1 MVPVDTRA
9 AVDEIESVETR
20 DKAGPSSIGSL
31 VASRWRGPIGAILL
45 AILLYGIWQVTV
57 WNNWV
62 SDIILPAPN
71 EVAIAFYQTFT
82 EGFFYAHLWITTQEV
97 LIGFLVGVIV
107 GFGLGVMLGTSHLA
121 REVAYPFVV
130 AFQGLPKIV
139 LAPIFITAFGFGMT
153 SKVVMAAVIS
163 FFPLLVNT
171 ESGIATVDP
180 DAVKLMRSLNASK
193 RDIFL
198 RLALPHSLPSIF
210 AGLKAALTFAL
221 VGAIVGE
228 FVGAGRGLGYLL
240 DTYSYQLQVPRVW
253 AVTAVLAIMGV
264 ILFLAIDILDRKI
277 VFWRTTAGDS
287 RGATL

>member
-1 MVPVDTRA
+1 MDIRTEPQGADRLEPA
-9 AVDEIESVETR
+9 AEDIEVLKPSLIES
-20 DKAGPSSIGSL
+20 K
-31 VASRWRGPIGAILL
+31 WRGPVGAALL
-45 AILLYGIWQVTV
+45 ALILYAAWHVAAV
-57 WNNWV
+57 NSWV
-62 SDIILPAPN
+62 SAIILPEPN
-71 EVAIAFYQTFT
+71 DVAVAFFETLS
-82 EGFFYAHLWITTQEV
+82 ERFFYSHLWITTQEV
-97 LIGFLVGVIV
+97 LIGFVIGVVI
-107 GFGLGVMLGTSHLA
+107 GFGLGAMLGTSRLA
-121 REVAYPFVV
+121 RDVAYPFVV

-139 LAPIFITAFGFGMT
+139 LAPVFITAFGFGMT

-193 RDIFL
+193 RDIFF
-198 RLALPHSLPSIF
+198 RLSLPHSLPSIF

-253 AVTAVLAIMGV
+253 AITAVLGLMGV
-264 ILFLAIDILDRKI
+264 ILFLIIDILDRKI
-277 VFWRTTAGDS
+277 VFWRSGDS
-287 RGATL
+287 DVGATL

>member
-1 MVPVDTRA
+1 M
-9 AVDEIESVETR
+9 ES
-20 DKAGPSSIGSL
+20 K
-31 VASRWRGPIGAILL
+31 WRGPIGASILAL
-45 AILLYGIWQVTV
+45 IIYGVWHVTA
-57 WNNWV
+57 WNEWV
-62 SDIILPAPN
+62 SDIILPAPD
-71 EVAIAFYQTFT
+71 EVAVAFFQTLS
-82 EGFFYAHLWITTQEV
+82 EGFFYSHLWITTQEV
-97 LIGFLVGVIV
+97 LIGFAIGVII
-107 GFGLGVMLGTSHLA
+107 GFGLGAMLGSSLLA

-139 LAPIFITAFGFGMT
+139 LAPVFITAFGFGMT

-171 ESGIATVDP
+171 ESGIATVDA

-193 RDIFL
+193 RDIFF

-253 AVTAVLAIMGV
+253 AVTTVLALMGV

-277 VFWRTTAGDS
+277 VFWRPSARDTQ
-287 RGATL
+287 ATL